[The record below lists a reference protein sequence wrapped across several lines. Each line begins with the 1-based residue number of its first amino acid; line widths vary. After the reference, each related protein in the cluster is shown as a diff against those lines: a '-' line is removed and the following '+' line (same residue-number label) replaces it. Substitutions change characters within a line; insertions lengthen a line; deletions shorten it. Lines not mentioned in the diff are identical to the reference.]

1 MSGFVEG
8 VPRDQVTL
16 FPDCLDDFVGADSAV
31 RVVDAFAQC
40 RGRLLREA
48 ENV

>member
-16 FPDCLDDFVGADSAV
+16 FPDCLAPAHRERQVLADG
-31 RVVDAFAQC
+31 DIP
-40 RGRLLREA
+40 
-48 ENV
+48 ENR